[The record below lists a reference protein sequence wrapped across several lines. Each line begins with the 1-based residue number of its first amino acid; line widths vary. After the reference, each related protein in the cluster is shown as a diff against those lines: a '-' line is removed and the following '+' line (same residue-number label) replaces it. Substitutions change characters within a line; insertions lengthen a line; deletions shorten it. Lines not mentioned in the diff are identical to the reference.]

1 VSVASW
7 CRACGGPAEGMGA
20 SCARCGRAL
29 DEDGPGPPRI
39 GLVAVVDWR
48 RARHLGVVVHESV
61 RSVHLLA
68 AGRNAAEMPLGAFD
82 AAAVD
87 VPGPTVTSAA
97 GRLWKALAA
106 QAAGSVAAGGLA
118 PRWHP
123 EAAAS
128 VAHRLATASIGA
140 RRAAARDALAL
151 GIPQVIGGLGLPVL
165 EACWYQAWAAAA
177 AADTPGLLGWL
188 ERLPPDGYPARVG
201 LVLACAADLIR
212 DRALGARAGAQLAPF
227 TVADP
232 DARALHAAL
241 TTESPD
247 MIAVLGEFLP
257 ASGGAIASASAGASA
272 IAIAGASASE
282 SAAEAADQV
291 AGELRDLRAAMDM
304 VFASRPDAALAAGND
319 LADQAGL
326 PAIRAEALNI
336 AAFCQYQLGDLA
348 GALRTLG
355 TALAGPA
362 ASPAATG
369 LLVNASVIAAHAGSS
384 VALPYLAR
392 IAGNEPNPALRSAA
406 CRRAVD
412 LWKGDSDA
420 KEYPDPLRAMVRD
433 ALNAEQDDEFHRWL
447 LRVADT
453 TDAAWLATEAGICS
467 DNEDQAGA
475 ERYWRTWARAKTDG
489 CQEDL
494 SDVAAVLG
502 ELAGRPAPPAWVRA
516 ELRDF
521 AHQLDEGVHVDFGAA
536 TDLVPAI
543 EALLDAGV
551 LDLDQRLVLAAQA
564 GAHLAAGA
572 AARDEVIAPE
582 YERRLLLAVAT
593 EYGRRQ
599 AELTED
605 ARKYVSGELAKC
617 LTVAARAVGVA
628 ALSEWEKGTKEWN
641 DLMGLPP
648 SGSPDPAAARREKL
662 RILNGLHSWVTR
674 LQGYRTALGG
684 LPVTESGDDL
694 AGTLAAMTDEWSA
707 ELARLRQFV

>member
-1 VSVASW
+1 MSVASW

-20 SCARCGRAL
+20 PCARCGTAL
-29 DEDGPGPPRI
+29 DEGDPGPPRI

-82 AAAVD
+82 AAAVN
-87 VPGPTVTSAA
+87 VPGPAVTSAA

-106 QAAGSVAAGGLA
+106 QAAGSLAAGGLV

-128 VAHRLATASIGA
+128 VAHRLATASIGT

-177 AADTPGLLGWL
+177 AADTSGLLGWL
-188 ERLPPDGYPARVG
+188 ERLPLDGYPARVG

-241 TTESPD
+241 TTESAD
-247 MIAVLGEFLP
+247 MIAVLAEFLR
-257 ASGGAIASASAGASA
+257 ASGGSIASAGAD
-272 IAIAGASASE
+272 ASE
-282 SAAEAADQV
+282 SAAEAADTM
-291 AGELRDLRAAMDM
+291 AGELHDLRAAMDM

-319 LADQAGL
+319 LADRAGL

-355 TALAGPA
+355 TALARPA

-384 VALPYLAR
+384 AALPYLAR

-412 LWKGDSDA
+412 LWQGDSDA

-502 ELAGRPAPPAWVRA
+502 ELAAPHRSPGCGRNYATSPTSSTRACTSTSVR
-516 ELRDF
+516 R
-521 AHQLDEGVHVDFGAA
+521 
-536 TDLVPAI
+536 PI
-543 EALLDAGV
+543 SS
-551 LDLDQRLVLAAQA
+551 
-564 GAHLAAGA
+564 
-572 AARDEVIAPE
+572 
-582 YERRLLLAVAT
+582 RRS
-593 EYGRRQ
+593 RR
-599 AELTED
+599 
-605 ARKYVSGELAKC
+605 C
-617 LTVAARAVGVA
+617 LTA
-628 ALSEWEKGTKEWN
+628 
-641 DLMGLPP
+641 
-648 SGSPDPAAARREKL
+648 
-662 RILNGLHSWVTR
+662 
-674 LQGYRTALGG
+674 GY
-684 LPVTESGDDL
+684 
-694 AGTLAAMTDEWSA
+694 
-707 ELARLRQFV
+707 